1 MDEISVEISYC
12 GSDDSVLPIKDDAMK
27 LSPNDIQQELDKVRS
42 NNYNQFIKSV
52 RLKDVRGFAD
62 ETVEFRS
69 PVTAL
74 VGTNGGGKST
84 ILGAAALAYK
94 NMRPRQFFPKAFVG
108 DESMAD
114 WSIEMELI
122 DKAVFK
128 DRKFTRTARFTR
140 SQWRRDD
147 FKERH
152 VEYIE
157 ILRTV
162 PAGEIARFK
171 TFLAGNIS
179 DFRTSPLNE
188 ETIRYATAVLDKN
201 ISHYK
206 IVQKISNPS
215 VKMYVGATSSDVAYS
230 QFHFGAGE
238 ASVIETID
246 RIELAPNNSLVLI
259 EEVENG
265 LHPVAVRLFVQY
277 LQNAAKRK
285 RLQVIFTTHSQEA
298 VNELPAEA
306 VWAAINKR
314 TWNGKLSIESL
325 RAITGEV
332 VNARVVYVE
341 DEFVKLWVENALG
354 RYGEGLA
361 ATTKVFHAGGY
372 PNLVKVSQFHN
383 ENPMLTIPS
392 VALVDGDIYDPESD
406 APLPSHAMFLG
417 EGYPGAIVFDY
428 IYQNRAE
435 LISVLRQRCFLSQF
449 PEDRILSA
457 IDSVRNSYCNHHVYF
472 TELSERLDFVSAVY
486 IRAGM
491 IDLFN
496 ERNPDFW
503 APSMEFIKAQ
513 LEIAPAGK

>member
-1 MDEISVEISYC
+1 
-12 GSDDSVLPIKDDAMK
+12 MK
-27 LSPNDIQQELDKVRS
+27 LSPNEIQQELEKVRT
-42 NNYNQFIKSV
+42 NNYSQYIKSV
-52 RLKDVRGFAD
+52 KLKDVRGFRD
-62 ETVEFRS
+62 ESVEFRS

-94 NMRPRQFFPKAFVG
+94 NVRPRQFFPKAFMG

-114 WSIEMELI
+114 WSIEIELV
-122 DKAVFK
+122 DKSVTR
-128 DRKFTRTARFTR
+128 DRTYTRTARFTR

-147 FKERH
+147 FRERH
-152 VEYIE
+152 VEYVE

-162 PAGEIARFK
+162 PAGEISRFK
-171 TFLAGNIS
+171 TFLAGKVE
-179 DFRTSPLNE
+179 DFETLPLSE
-188 ETIRYATAVLDKN
+188 ETVRYATAVLDKN

-206 IVQKISNPS
+206 IVKKKSNPA
-215 VKMYVGATSSDVAYS
+215 VRMYVGATSDDVGYS

-246 RIELAPNNSLVLI
+246 RIEQSPSNSLILI

-298 VNELPAEA
+298 VNELPPES

-332 VNARVVYVE
+332 VNTRVIYVE
-341 DEFVKLWVENALG
+341 DEFAKSWVENALG
-354 RYGEGLA
+354 RYGDGLA

-383 ENPMLTIPS
+383 ENQMLTIPS
-392 VALVDGDIYDPESD
+392 VALVDGDIYDPEKD
-406 APLPSHAMFLG
+406 PQLPPHAMFMG

-428 IYQNRAE
+428 IHDNRHE
-435 LISVLRQRCFLSQF
+435 LISVLRQRCYLSQF
-449 PEDRILSA
+449 GEDRILQA
-457 IDSVRNSYCNHHVYF
+457 IESVRNSACNHHVYF
-472 TELSERLDFVSAVY
+472 SELSERLDFVSAVF

-491 IDLFN
+491 IDVFN

-503 APSMEFIKAQ
+503 AAPMEFVRQHIAHPRIAQ
-513 LEIAPAGK
+513 GNL